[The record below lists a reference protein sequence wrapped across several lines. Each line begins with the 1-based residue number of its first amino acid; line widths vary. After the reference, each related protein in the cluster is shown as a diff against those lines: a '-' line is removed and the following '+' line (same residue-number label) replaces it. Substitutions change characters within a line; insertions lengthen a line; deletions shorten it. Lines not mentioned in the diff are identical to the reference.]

1 MSESKDI
8 RSLITD
14 DFDIDSLDLGFNDSI
29 GNQLDTP
36 EPSPNY
42 KNMNQKTYEGK
53 QNVLMDYLRFY
64 NEDLC
69 TTINNKFA
77 FMPLEQNMSIS
88 VFDEGLKSLIHN
100 KSRTPKEIQDLSQ
113 KFMEFLRNKD
123 DRYSLF
129 KNTLL
134 ENLNTKQFY
143 DKNFSENKYTPTK
156 QETLTKKEGNK
167 FYAKNLYELDQKYLG
182 TKITLQKF
190 SVMPPF
196 QIIELLYGKNLKKH
210 HLSEMFDELKCDRI
224 SKHYPSTKPDTP
236 KS

>member
-1 MSESKDI
+1 MTDNKDKKNSFI
-8 RSLITD
+8 D
-14 DFDIDSLDLGFNDSI
+14 DLDLDSLGLDFNDSI
-29 GNQLDTP
+29 GNQLETSF
-36 EPSPNY
+36 ESSPY

-77 FMPLEQNMSIS
+77 FMPLEQSMSMS

-100 KSRTPKEIQDLSQ
+100 KNRTSKEIQDLTQ

-129 KNTLL
+129 SRTLL
-134 ENLNTKQFY
+134 EAEETNLHY
-143 DKNFSENKYTPTK
+143 D
-156 QETLTKKEGNK
+156 
-167 FYAKNLYELDQKYLG
+167 KNLYELDQKYFGLG
-182 TKITLQKF
+182 ISRKKF
-190 SVMPPF
+190 SVMQPF

-224 SKHYPSTKPDTP
+224 SQHYPSSKPDTP